1 MAILPKCKRKS
12 VEGEQSPLLT
22 DFRTPPGCLSSC
34 TRYDNMMS
42 IVGRKG
48 FLVQTVPELQ
58 AAIKE
63 ALQIQDGPTIINVL
77 INPTADR
84 KPQAFNWLTE
94 SKL

>member
-1 MAILPKCKRKS
+1 
-12 VEGEQSPLLT
+12 
-22 DFRTPPGCLSSC
+22 
-34 TRYDNMMS
+34 
-42 IVGRKG
+42 
-48 FLVQTVPELQ
+48 VQTVPELQ